1 MTLPAFEYRAP
12 GSIEEAVALRQEFG
26 DDALLMSGGLMVVIL
41 LRERLARPRVVL
53 SLSDIPELRRIEVN
67 GDLRI
72 GATVP
77 YRDIV
82 GPEAV
87 RGLVPLLSQACGRVG
102 SPAIRNMGT
111 LGGNVCYGDG
121 ASDSAPA
128 LLALDA
134 EAVVRGPGGERR
146 IPLSEFFFGI
156 FATAMGED
164 EILTGISIPRPA
176 GGARTRYAKFTSA
189 SAEAY
194 STVTVA
200 ASLVFDEAGRCGEAR
215 IGLGSVAPVPMR
227 ATAAE
232 DLLRGQTLTSELAAE
247 AAEAA
252 MKATD
257 PSSTPQGSADYRR
270 RMTGVWVRRLLE
282 DMRRNPE
289 TRS

>member
-12 GSIEEAVALRQEFG
+12 STTEEVVALRQEFG
-26 DDALLMSGGLMVVIL
+26 DDVLVMNGGLMVVIL
-41 LRERLARPRVVL
+41 LRERLTRPRIVL
-53 SLSDIPELRRIEVN
+53 SLSEVPELRGIESN
-67 GDLRI
+67 GGLRI
-72 GATVP
+72 GATVS
-77 YRDIV
+77 YSDIV
-82 GPEAV
+82 GSETV
-87 RGLVPLLSQACGRVG
+87 RDLVPLLSEACGRVG

-128 LLALDA
+128 LLVLDA
-134 EAVVRGPGGERR
+134 EAVVRGPSGERR
-146 IPLSEFFFGI
+146 IPLSKFFYSI

-164 EILTGISIPRPA
+164 EILTEISIPRPPD
-176 GGARTRYAKFTSA
+176 GARMRYTKFTSA

-200 ASLVFDEAGRCGEAR
+200 ASLVFDEAGRCSDAR
-215 IGLGSVAPVPMR
+215 IGLGSVAPIPMR

-252 MKATD
+252 MAATD
-257 PSSTPQGSADYRR
+257 PSSSPQGSAAYRR
-270 RMTGVWVRRLLE
+270 EMTGVWVRRLLE
-282 DMRRNPE
+282 DMLPA
-289 TRS
+289 

>member
-12 GSIEEAVALRQEFG
+12 ATIEEAVSLRNEFG

-41 LRERLARPRVVL
+41 LRERLVRPRVVI
-53 SLSDIPELRRIEVN
+53 SLSEIPELRGIEAD
-67 GDLRI
+67 GGLHI

-77 YRDIV
+77 YRDV
-82 GPEAV
+82 VESETV
-87 RGLVPLLSQACGRVG
+87 RGFAPLLSEACGRVG

-128 LLALDA
+128 LLALDG
-134 EAVVRGPGGERR
+134 EAVVNGPGGERR
-146 IPLSEFFFGI
+146 IPLSEFFYSVFE
-156 FATAMGED
+156 TAMNDD
-164 EILTGISIPRPA
+164 EVLTGINFPRPA
-176 GGARTRYAKFTSA
+176 ADSRTRYVKFTSA

-200 ASLVFDEAGRCGEAR
+200 TSLVIDGTGRCNDAR
-215 IGLGSVAPVPMR
+215 IGLGSVAPVPIR

-232 DLLRGQTLTSELAAE
+232 DLLRGELLSSELIAE

-252 MKATD
+252 MAATD
-257 PSSTPQGSADYRR
+257 PSSTPQGSAEYRR
-270 RMTGVWVRRLLE
+270 EMTGVWVRRLLG
-282 DMRRNPE
+282 DML
-289 TRS
+289 SG